1 MSSSSQAVDTIGP
14 AFERTIKQLFKP
26 FRIGHWLRLGVV
38 SLLTW
43 EFAGGGFN
51 FPGSGGPSDTSEEL
65 LAATPAVPVIIGA
78 SVAAV
83 ILFLFLTYVASVF
96 RFILFD
102 SVLNDRCAFA
112 EGWARWQR
120 QGRSLFLWWLGF
132 AANMIVIFTA
142 LFGVPA
148 GLAWV
153 TGVFD
158 APGEHV
164 VLLVIAGVVLF
175 FAFVALVIATL
186 VTSLAVKD
194 WVVPLMALENIGV
207 LEGWR
212 RLWPMVNVNKS
223 AYILFVVMKAL
234 LALGSAIFFTIL
246 YVIVALMLF
255 LAVLLPGI
263 IAAVVGQAAGFTW
276 SPGTIALV
284 SVVGGIVILVVL
296 YLMALIYAPAMVFFQ
311 AYALHFFGTHYPKL
325 GELLES
331 PTPPTTLEGP
341 GATAAPPSPVV
352 P

>member
-1 MSSSSQAVDTIGP
+1 MGSSSQAVDTIGP

-26 FRIGHWLRLGVV
+26 FRLGHWLRLGVV

-43 EFAGGGFN
+43 EFSGGGFN
-51 FPGSGGPSDTSEEL
+51 FPGSSGPSDTSEEL

-78 SVAAV
+78 TAAAL
-83 ILFLFLTYVASVF
+83 ILMLFLTYVASVF

-102 SVLNDRCAFA
+102 SVLNDRCAIA
-112 EGWARWQR
+112 EAWARWQR
-120 QGRSLFLWWLGF
+120 QGRSLFLWWIG
-132 AANMIVIFTA
+132 FTA
-142 LFGVPA
+142 IMIFVFTAFFGVPA

-153 TGVFD
+153 AGVFD

-164 VLLVIAGVVLF
+164 VLLVIGGVVLF
-175 FAFVALVIATL
+175 FAFVALIVATL
-186 VTSLAVKD
+186 VVSLAVKD
-194 WVVPLMALENIGV
+194 WVVPLMAIENIGV

-246 YVIVALMLF
+246 YVLVALMLF
-255 LAVLLPGI
+255 LAVLFPGI
-263 IAAVVGQAAGFTW
+263 IAALVGQAAGFTW
-276 SPGTIALV
+276 SPATIALV

-296 YLMALIYAPAMVFFQ
+296 YFMALIYTPALVFFQ
-311 AYALHFFGTHYPKL
+311 AYALHFFGTQYPKL
-325 GELLES
+325 GELLTS

-341 GATAAPPSPVV
+341 AAPAPPSPVT